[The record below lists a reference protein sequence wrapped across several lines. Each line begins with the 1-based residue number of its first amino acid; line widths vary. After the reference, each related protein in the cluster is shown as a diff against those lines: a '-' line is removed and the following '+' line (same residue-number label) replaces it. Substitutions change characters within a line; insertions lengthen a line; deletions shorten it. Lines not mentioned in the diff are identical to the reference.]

1 MPEFTVE
8 APMEKEKYEIV
19 KFVDNGFE
27 LEVNVSPE
35 ENTVWLSQ
43 AEMSMLFDRDISV
56 ISRHI
61 KNVLSEGECDE
72 KSNLH
77 FLQIPSSDK
86 PTILYSLDIII
97 SVGYRVK
104 SQRGVVFR
112 RWATSVLR
120 QYLLRGYTLDST
132 RTLVTNENYLNLLN
146 VVNDMKSSQI
156 SLEERVE
163 KLESKYPELN
173 NYVFACGQMYDAIS
187 FLCQIVEKARSGIIL
202 IDNYVDRGTLD
213 ILSHKRQGVKVRIIT
228 SKDGN
233 RITKKELDTFNAQY
247 HNLSLETTDKVHDR
261 YLIID
266 TMEMYHI
273 GASLKDAGKKL
284 FGMDL
289 INDPATIRFVL
300 KNAV

>member
-1 MPEFTVE
+1 
-8 APMEKEKYEIV
+8 MEKEKYEIV

-35 ENTVWLSQ
+35 EDTVWLSQ
-43 AEMSMLFDRDISV
+43 EQMSQLFDVHKSR

-61 KNVLSEGECDE
+61 SNIIETNELNPVSTVAENAIVQTEG
-72 KSNLH
+72 NR
-77 FLQIPSSDK
+77 QIRR
-86 PTILYSLDIII
+86 IVHLYSLDMIIA
-97 SVGYRVK
+97 VGYRVNSK
-104 SQRGVVFR
+104 RGTIFR
-112 RWATSVLR
+112 QWANKVLK
-120 QYLLRGYTLDST
+120 QYMLKGYAVEPS
-132 RTLVTNENYLNLLN
+132 RVLVTQENYLSLVN
-146 VVNDMKSSQI
+146 VVNRIDSTQTELI
-156 SLEERVE
+156 SRVE

-213 ILSHKRQGVKVRIIT
+213 ILSHKRPGVKVRIIT

-247 HNLSLETTDKVHDR
+247 HDLSLETTGKVHDR
-261 YLIID
+261 YLLID

-289 INDPATIRFVL
+289 VHDPATIRFVL
-300 KNAV
+300 ENSA

>member
-1 MPEFTVE
+1 
-8 APMEKEKYEIV
+8 MEKEKYEIV

-35 ENTVWLSQ
+35 EDTVWLK
-43 AEMSMLFDRDISV
+43 AEEMARLFGVQRPAV
-56 ISRHI
+56 IKHI
-61 KNVLSEGECDE
+61 TG
-72 KSNLH
+72 
-77 FLQIPSSDK
+77 
-86 PTILYSLDIII
+86 II
-97 SVGYRVK
+97 SSGELTDSTCSILEQVQKEGGRSVKRETKIYNLDMIIAVGYRVNSK
-104 SQRGVVFR
+104 RGTIFR
-112 RWATSVLR
+112 QWANKVLK
-120 QYLLRGYTLDST
+120 QYMLKGYAVEPS
-132 RTLVTNENYLNLLN
+132 RVLVTQENYLSLVN
-146 VVNDMKSSQI
+146 VVNRIDSTQTELI
-156 SLEERVE
+156 SRVE

-187 FLCQIVEKARSGIIL
+187 FLCQIVEKARSVIIL

-233 RITKKELDTFNAQY
+233 RITKKEMDTFNAQY
-247 HNLSLETTDKVHDR
+247 HNLSIETTGKVHDR
-261 YLIID
+261 YLLID

-289 INDPATIRFVL
+289 IHDAETIRFVL
-300 KNAV
+300 RNVV

>member
-1 MPEFTVE
+1 
-8 APMEKEKYEIV
+8 MEKEKYEIV

-35 ENTVWLSQ
+35 EDTVWLN
-43 AEMSMLFDRDISV
+43 AEEMAILFKVDRSSIVRHVNNIIKTGELEQSTCAVFAQVQIEGGRSV
-56 ISRHI
+56 KRETKIY
-61 KNVLSEGECDE
+61 
-72 KSNLH
+72 NL
-77 FLQIPSSDK
+77 DM
-86 PTILYSLDIII
+86 IIA
-97 SVGYRVK
+97 VGYRVNSK
-104 SQRGVVFR
+104 RGTIFR
-112 RWATSVLR
+112 QWANKVLK
-120 QYLLRGYTLDST
+120 QYMLKGYAVEPS
-132 RTLVTNENYLNLLN
+132 RVLVTQENYLSLVN
-146 VVNDMKSSQI
+146 VVNRIDSTQTELI
-156 SLEERVE
+156 SRVE

-187 FLCQIVEKARSGIIL
+187 FLCQIVEKARSVIIL

-247 HNLSLETTDKVHDR
+247 HKLSIETTDKVHDR

-266 TMEMYHI
+266 GKEMYHI

-289 INDPATIRFVL
+289 IHDAETIWFVL
-300 KNAV
+300 ENAV

>member
-1 MPEFTVE
+1 
-8 APMEKEKYEIV
+8 MEKEKYEIV

-35 ENTVWLSQ
+35 EDTVWLTQEQMSQ
-43 AEMSMLFDRDISV
+43 LFDVHKSR

-61 KNVLSEGECDE
+61 SNIFETNELNPVSTVAENAIVQTEG
-72 KSNLH
+72 NR
-77 FLQIPSSDK
+77 QIRR
-86 PTILYSLDIII
+86 IVHLYSLDMIIA
-97 SVGYRVK
+97 VGYRVNSK
-104 SQRGVVFR
+104 RGTIFR
-112 RWATSVLR
+112 QWANKILK
-120 QYLLRGYTLDST
+120 QYMLKGYAVEPS
-132 RTLVTNENYLNLLN
+132 RVLVTQENYLSLVN
-146 VVNDMKSSQI
+146 VVNRIDSTQTELI
-156 SLEERVE
+156 SRVE

-173 NYVFACGQMYDAIS
+173 NYVFACGQMYDATS
-187 FLCQIVEKARSGIIL
+187 FLCRIMEKARSGIIL

-233 RITKKELDTFNAQY
+233 RITKKEMDTFNAQY
-247 HNLSLETTDKVHDR
+247 HDLSIETTDKVHDR

-266 TMEMYHI
+266 TREMYHI

-289 INDPATIRFVL
+289 IHNPETIRFVL
-300 KNAV
+300 VNAV